1 MVYNIVCDNIV
12 PSAID
17 VESHLPPAG
26 QRLLTSAGGGR
37 RGVSGG
43 RLHVRGA
50 RALGHRSAHGAAIAQ
65 RGWPW
70 RRLPRK
76 LFYIYVLGP
85 LETTAFQLQR
95 NYIYRLLWCSWRHH
109 CKQNT
114 TINVGIQ
121 FFCNVMT
128 TNM

>member
-70 RRLPRK
+70 RRLPKKASLHFR
-76 LFYIYVLGP
+76 FRAARDDSVP
-85 LETTAFQLQR
+85 TAA
-95 NYIYRLLWCSWRHH
+95 
-109 CKQNT
+109 
-114 TINVGIQ
+114 
-121 FFCNVMT
+121 
-128 TNM
+128 